1 MTSTTHNDV
10 VTKGVPSRG
19 TLGRHNLSVAIPL
32 LPVMIFLGFFFFF
45 PMAMVFIDS
54 FKSNEGHWSLINMT
68 TILNNPY
75 RMAFINSIKL
85 GVVSAV
91 TASIPGAFIAY
102 VIERKG
108 SQSLRRLVTSL
119 SGVLANT
126 GGVPLA
132 FMFVAA
138 FGAEGSAVMI
148 LKKLGWN
155 IYAGHFTLFSFTGIV
170 VVYLYFQIPLMII
183 VFSPAIHGI
192 RKEWRDACENL
203 GATPIQF
210 WRFVGLPLLLPSFAA
225 SFLLLFASAFA
236 AYATARAM
244 TVGNIALVPLQ
255 IGNLVD
261 GNVQVN
267 QANAGKALAVGMV
280 IISAIAMIPYLVIQ
294 KRARRWQT

>member
-1 MTSTTHNDV
+1 MTSTTQDRV
-10 VTKGVPSRG
+10 VIKGAPLRG
-19 TLGRHNLSVAIPL
+19 TLDRQNLGVLVPL
-32 LPVMIFLGFFFFF
+32 LPIVLFLGFFFFF
-45 PMAMVFIDS
+45 PMAVVFVDS
-54 FKSNEGHWSLINMT
+54 FKSNEGNWSMINIV
-68 TILNNPY
+68 TIFHDPY

-85 GVVSAV
+85 GLVSAI
-91 TASIPGAFIAY
+91 TASIPGALFAY
-102 VIERKG
+102 VIETKG
-108 SQSLRRLVTSL
+108 SQSLRRIVSSL

-148 LKKLGWN
+148 LKKLGWDL
-155 IYAGHFTLFSFTGIV
+155 YAGNFSLFSFTGIV

-192 RKEWRDACENL
+192 RKEWRDASQNL
-203 GATPIQF
+203 GATPLQF
-210 WRFVGLPLLLPSFAA
+210 WRFIGLPLLLPSFAA

-261 GNVQVN
+261 GNVSIN

-280 IISAIAMIPYLVIQ
+280 VISAIAMIPYLIIQ
-294 KRARRWQT
+294 RRARRWQT